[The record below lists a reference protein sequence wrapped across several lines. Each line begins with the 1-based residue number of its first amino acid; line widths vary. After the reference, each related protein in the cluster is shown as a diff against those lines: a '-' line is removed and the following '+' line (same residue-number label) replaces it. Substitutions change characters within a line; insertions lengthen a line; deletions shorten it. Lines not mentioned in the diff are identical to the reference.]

1 MNFRRFHYRTVTSTN
16 DFAKELLYEH
26 NFVVVTA
33 DYQTQGRGRNK
44 NRWEGEFGSNVYF
57 SFAMKYEN
65 FKSMEEVAYLQGLGA
80 LATKYALKDIAP
92 NLVLVL
98 KYPNDVYV
106 KCSDGF
112 FRKISGVLVE
122 HQFLGDLCS
131 SSVLGIG
138 INVNQT
144 SFPEEI
150 KQKATS
156 LKLLNIDSTPDK
168 IVDELIKQIENM
180 FKFYPNEIM
189 LLWEKELNI
198 KGKQV
203 EILGR
208 AKKFTAY
215 GLDSIGRLICKS
227 SENELI
233 FVSSGDSIIYEL
245 G

>member
-1 MNFRRFHYRTVTSTN
+1 MNFRRFHYQTVTSTN
-16 DFAKELLYEH
+16 DFAKELLNEH

-44 NRWEGEFGSNVYF
+44 NRWEGEFGLNVYF

-65 FKSMEEVAYLQGLGA
+65 FKNMEEVAYLQGLGA
-80 LATKYALKDIAP
+80 LATKKVLADIAP
-92 NLVLVL
+92 DLIFVL
-98 KYPNDVYV
+98 KYPNDIYV
-106 KCSDGF
+106 KCQDSF

-122 HQFLGDLCS
+122 HQFLGELCW

-144 SFPEEI
+144 SFPEDI

-156 LKLLNIDSTPDK
+156 LKLLNINSTPDM
-168 IVDELIKQIENM
+168 VVEALIKQIESL
-180 FKFYPNEIM
+180 FELYPYEM
-189 LLWEKELNI
+189 MSLWEKELNI
-198 KGKQV
+198 KGKQI
-203 EILGR
+203 EIVGSKRKLT
-208 AKKFTAY
+208 AK
-215 GLDSIGRLICKS
+215 GLDTIGRLICES